1 MSSHRPDRTAR
12 GADAADSLP
21 LPGARTLF
29 ARALRLR
36 CPICAGHPVLLSW
49 FTVAPSCPGCGFHL
63 DRDEPGYWIGSY
75 TVNLFLTEGAF
86 AVVFVGGMF
95 VTWPGV
101 PWTALGIL
109 CAAVAVLTPIVI
121 FPWTKLLYLAID
133 LVFRPVDPD
142 DLTSPAEPGLAR
154 QRK

>member
-1 MSSHRPDRTAR
+1 MSLHRPGRTAR
-12 GADAADSLP
+12 VADAADSLP
-21 LPGARTLF
+21 VPGARTLF

-36 CPICAGHPVLLSW
+36 CPICAGRPVLLNW

-63 DRDEPGYWIGSY
+63 DRDEPGYWLGSY
-75 TVNLFLTEGAF
+75 TVNLFLTEGLF
-86 AVVFVGGMF
+86 AVVFVAGMF

-101 PWTALGIL
+101 PWTGLGLI
-109 CAAVAVLTPIVI
+109 CAGVAVLTPILI

-142 DLTSPAEPGLAR
+142 DLTTPAERGFAR
-154 QRK
+154 RE